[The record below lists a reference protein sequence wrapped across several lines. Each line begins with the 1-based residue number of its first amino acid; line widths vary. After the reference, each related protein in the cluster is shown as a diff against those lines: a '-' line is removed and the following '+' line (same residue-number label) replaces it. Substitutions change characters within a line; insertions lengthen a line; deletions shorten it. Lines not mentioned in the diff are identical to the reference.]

1 MRSVLTRLTILLV
14 AVVLLGIWATALG
27 RGLARGVA
35 SGVLTPFAS
44 LWSGLTERIGTNAS
58 ALTGLGDASE
68 RLREARLEAARLRLA
83 AAEAED
89 LRRQNQDLRAYYGL
103 PARQGWRVVLA
114 EVTLRDP
121 ATWNRGFR
129 INRGSHDGVVPG
141 CAVMADAAVIGR
153 ISEVQAG
160 SATVLTVG
168 ARGCRLSVVLETSKS
183 TGILEGTGV
192 GRWLQTPRC
201 QVDYLPRD
209 TAVEAG
215 ELVWTSGLGGG
226 VPGGLVVGRVATR
239 PGAERVLEWVDGA
252 HGRLAVAPTAP
263 FGRLLF
269 VAVYCPDPS
278 MGPR

>member
-129 INRGSHDGVVPG
+129 INRGSHDGVVGDHRAVVGEGGSARPG
-141 CAVMADAAVIGR
+141 ERFEVRRLAARAAAEAIVELLVGADAER
-153 ISEVQAG
+153 
-160 SATVLTVG
+160 
-168 ARGCRLSVVLETSKS
+168 RGLFLMER
-183 TGILEGTGV
+183 
-192 GRWLQTPRC
+192 
-201 QVDYLPRD
+201 
-209 TAVEAG
+209 AA
-215 ELVWTSGLGGG
+215 GG
-226 VPGGLVVGRVATR
+226 VILAGL
-239 PGAERVLEWVDGA
+239 
-252 HGRLAVAPTAP
+252 
-263 FGRLLF
+263 F
-269 VAVYCPDPS
+269 
-278 MGPR
+278 